1 MSGFAPGAL
10 RGFHHFTL
18 TQPKDG
24 ADTEGQVGEFPEA
37 PARGAKA
44 EAEGGLP
51 GARPGRGA
59 GGDGRLA
66 GPTACCH
73 GAGIFY
79 AARFPASSPVF
90 GSKLTASLPS
100 FRLPGQVC
108 LSFCL

>member
-10 RGFHHFTL
+10 RGFYHFTL

-51 GARPGRGA
+51 GAPPGERGRRGRQA
-59 GGDGRLA
+59 GQADRL
-66 GPTACCH
+66 
-73 GAGIFY
+73 
-79 AARFPASSPVF
+79 
-90 GSKLTASLPS
+90 LPRCGQ
-100 FRLPGQVC
+100 FLRGQIPG
-108 LSFCL
+108 LFSRIWE